1 MFEVMSSGN
10 CRIARADGAMVAT
23 KTKATISSRVTF
35 LLSMISVL
43 LLIYGYFSSEAVNAC
58 MLHETFA

>member
-10 CRIARADGAMVAT
+10 CRIAREDGAMVAT

-43 LLIYGYFSSEAVNAC
+43 LLIYGYFASEVVKSLYVA
-58 MLHETFA
+58 